1 MKTSLVTLLLAGAGL
16 LSVQAVSA
24 QEAQSLT
31 EAEETV
37 SANRTRTF
45 AVNVFPTTEKTKMNV
60 MIEKYF
66 NVPLDIKVLD
76 TKGNILSGDVMPK
89 RKKGYWRK
97 FDLNQLPDGVYKF
110 QISNGVE
117 TITKEVVLIT
127 EPPKSHMMGR
137 VVSIR

>member
-1 MKTSLVTLLLAGAGL
+1 MKTSVLTLLLAVAGL
-16 LSVQAVSA
+16 MSVHAVRA
-24 QEAQSLT
+24 QETQSLT
-31 EAEETV
+31 EPEEAV

-45 AVNVFPTTEKTKMNV
+45 AVNVFPTVEKTKMNV

-66 NVPLDIKVLD
+66 NVSLNIKVLD
-76 TKGNILSGDVMPK
+76 AKGNTLSGDVMPK
-89 RKKGYWRK
+89 RSKGYWRK

-110 QISNGVE
+110 QVSNGVE

-127 EPPKSHMMGR
+127 EPPKSHTMGR